1 MMLKKTVVNELIAAA
16 VTVGNGVVSLMSG
29 LMAASLILYSGYVL
43 YDTAYVQNQAFSSGW
58 DLLQYRPEILEDGAT
73 PLAGAD
79 TLAKINKDYRAWLTV
94 FDTKID
100 YPVMQGEDDL
110 YYASHDVHG
119 KSSLTGAIYLAAGNS
134 GDMSDNY
141 NIIYGHHMDN
151 NAMFG
156 GLDKF
161 KTESYFNSHREGV
174 LIAPDGVYDLE
185 MFAVLET
192 DAYDSNVYTVG
203 NRNLADVRSYLQ
215 QKASIYN
222 AQVAGSAEQ
231 IVALSTCM
239 NAETNGRLIVFARMT
254 KRTAPPPPDDDD
266 DDDDPDNPE
275 PVVPGP
281 VNPTPP
287 GPDNPDTPVNPD
299 TPGTPPNTPNPP
311 TFPENT
317 TPEGPVIEEIDE
329 PETPLAQ
336 IIRGFIPRGSVY
348 GKRCWALVN
357 LICVFVTAYI
367 LLPLLHLKDKYGR
380 SKMMKKIN
388 VSKEELREAKRLQKL
403 QREERDLIEKTALEN
418 REKSRSAMIGEIT
431 VDEFI
436 DAVENLYYKVRE
448 FSRHFTVGVL
458 LEAFD
463 VVLAIIVFLLTEDIR
478 LPMVL
483 IDRWTPLM
491 LLMLIVCLAIDILL
505 AQYRKQVLAE
515 ELYDVKKQAEQA
527 NANA

>member
-1 MMLKKTVVNELIAAA
+1 MPKRSVIQELIAAA
-16 VTVGNGVVSLMSG
+16 LTVGNGVVSLMSG
-29 LMAASLILYSGYVL
+29 LMAASLILYSSYVL
-43 YDTAYVQNQAFSSGW
+43 YDTFYVQNQAFSSGW

-94 FDTKID
+94 YDTHID

-119 KSSLTGAIYLAAGNS
+119 KTSLTGAIYLAAGNS
-134 GDMSDNY
+134 GDISDNY
-141 NIIYGHHMDN
+141 NLIYGHHMDN

-156 GLDKF
+156 GLDKYE
-161 KTESYFNSHREGV
+161 TESYFNQHREGV
-174 LIAPDGVYDLE
+174 LIAPDGIYDLY

-203 NRNLADVRSYLQ
+203 NRNLSALRSFLQ
-215 QKASIYN
+215 QKSVIYD
-222 AQVAGSAEQ
+222 AQIANSAEKV
-231 IVALSTCM
+231 VALSTCM
-239 NAETNGRLIVFARMT
+239 NAETNGRLIVFGRMV
-254 KRTAPPPPDDDD
+254 KRSAPTPDKDDD
-266 DDDDPDNPE
+266 DDDDPTPT
-275 PVVPGP
+275 PPIVPGT
-281 VNPTPP
+281 VTPTPP
-287 GPDNPDTPVNPD
+287 GPTPPT
-299 TPGTPPNTPNPP
+299 TPGTPGTAPNTPNPP
-311 TFPENT
+311 TFPEDTDN
-317 TPEGPVIEEIDE
+317 PGGEELEEIDDE
-329 PETPLAQ
+329 DTPLAQ
-336 IIRGFIPRGSVY
+336 IIRGFIPRGNAY
-348 GKRCWALVN
+348 GRRCWALVN

-388 VSKEELREAKRLQKL
+388 VSKEELREAKRLQQL
-403 QREERDLIEKTALEN
+403 QREEYALIEKTALEK
-418 REKSRSAMIGEIT
+418 REKSQSAMIGDVT

-436 DAVENLYYKVRE
+436 AAVENLYYEVKE

-463 VVLAIIVFLLTEDIR
+463 VILAIIVFLLTEDIR

-491 LLMLIVCLAIDILL
+491 LLMLIVCLVIDILL
-505 AQYRKQVLAE
+505 AQYRKRVLAE
-515 ELYDVKKQAEQA
+515 ELYDVKKRTEQVNAES
-527 NANA
+527 